1 MSGQGMAAL
10 IETDDLVMRFGGLV
24 ATNHV
29 SLRVAPGEIRGLIG
43 PNGAGKTTLA
53 NLITGIYP
61 PDTGDIR
68 LDGKSIADLRPH
80 EIAHR
85 GLLRTFQVCRV
96 FGTLSVRE
104 NLLLPYL
111 TRANGG
117 GMAEG
122 LRRADEFLAITTLD
136 RLADQPAK
144 RLSGGQRALLQ
155 VACGFMV
162 PELKCYVLDEPF
174 AGINPVIKD
183 AIIDLIL
190 HANKTRGITF
200 LVVSHEMA
208 VMRRLCHKV
217 TVMID
222 GRIVTEGTLDEVAA
236 NPTVVSAYLGKA
248 FA

>member
-1 MSGQGMAAL
+1 MPAL
-10 IETDDLVMRFGGLV
+10 IETEDLVMRFGGLV

-29 SLRVAPGEIRGLIG
+29 SLSVTAGEIRGLIG
-43 PNGAGKTTLA
+43 PNGAGKTTLV
-53 NLITGIYP
+53 NLITGINAP
-61 PDTGDIR
+61 TSGDIR
-68 LDGKSIADLRPH
+68 LDGQSLAGLRPH

-96 FGTLSVRE
+96 FGSLSVRE
-104 NLLLPYL
+104 NLLLPYM
-111 TRANGG
+111 TRGG
-117 GMAEG
+117 RDMAAGM
-122 LRRADEFLAITTLD
+122 RRAEEFLATTTLD

-190 HANKTRGITF
+190 QANRVHGITF
-200 LVVSHEMA
+200 LIVSHEMG

-217 TVMID
+217 TVMIE
-222 GRIVTEGTLDEVAA
+222 GAIVTEGTLDEVAA
-236 NPTVVSAYLGKA
+236 DATVISAYLGKA